1 MKIFGYEITKQTKKT
16 SLPRSARNTG
26 LKVEPKLK
34 SIVSPAGRV
43 SVPTN
48 SEGNIDIIQ
57 ALNQDLKLVKH
68 SKYIEAIPVIRKLY
82 KTNEDIGAVLY
93 DAIQLTNT
101 GHKIYFDPS
110 VKAEQQAKML
120 LHLDKV
126 TKKWGYGTAGINGLV
141 NKWIAQ
147 IYVSGALSIEWI
159 PTMDLNGVEN
169 CALIN
174 PETII
179 FGMDSRYRYIPYQKN
194 SQLFGVK
201 QDYIRLNQNTYK
213 YIGLFG
219 DEDTPYGI
227 PPFLTALNSIK
238 TQQDMKVNI
247 NHILNQLGLLGYLE
261 VKLDKPVIE
270 AAESVENYKSRLT
283 SLLDESKSNVLKGFK
298 EGVVVGYQDD
308 HEFEFHSTTKNLSGV
323 HELFNMNE
331 NQVANGLKTSAAFLG
346 VSTPGTDSFGSVIFT
361 KMLSQLKN
369 VQEIL
374 VQGLI
379 MGYRMELELA
389 GFDFKEIYVEFMAS
403 TITDDLKI
411 QQGIEIKQR
420 NMRNM
425 WLDGIISQNTYASEM
440 GYDKADTGRNVVKL
454 HGPNDKPVTPV
465 GKTPEG
471 KEKRE
476 KDKDKSDRTGRDK
489 VNPQPTRKD
498 RDSKPR

>member
-1 MKIFGYEITKQTKKT
+1 MKIFGYEIKK
-16 SLPRSARNTG
+16 SINKPLPKKVGATG
-26 LKVEPKLK
+26 FKVEPKLK
-34 SIVSPAGRV
+34 SVVSPAGRV

-57 ALNQDLKLVKH
+57 SLNQDLKLVKH

-110 VKAEQQAKML
+110 VKGPQEAKML

-126 TKKWGYGTAGINGLV
+126 SKKWGYGTAGINGLV

-147 IYVSGALSIEWI
+147 IYVSGALSIEWV
-159 PTMDLNGVEN
+159 PDMDLSGVEN
-169 CALIN
+169 CAIIN
-174 PETII
+174 PETIV
-179 FGMDSRYRYIPYQKN
+179 FGMDARYRYIPYQKN
-194 SQLFGVK
+194 PQLFGVK
-201 QDYIRLNQNTYK
+201 QDYIKLNQNTYK

-219 DEDTPYGI
+219 DEDSPYGI
-227 PPFLTALNSIK
+227 PPFLSALNAIK
-238 TQQDMKVNI
+238 TQQDMKINI

-261 VKLDKPVIE
+261 VKLDKPDME
-270 AAESVENYKSRLT
+270 ASESIPNYKDRLT
-283 SLLDESKSNVLKGFK
+283 NLLTESKTNVMKGFK

-374 VQGLI
+374 TQGLI
-379 MGYRMELELA
+379 MGYKLELELA
-389 GFDFKEIYVEFMAS
+389 GFSFKEIYVEFNAS

-411 QQGIEIKQR
+411 QQGAEIKQR

-425 WLDGIISQNTYASEM
+425 WLDGIISQDRYAAEM
-440 GYDKADTGRNVVKL
+440 GYDKSVVKRNPVTL
-454 HGPNDKPVTPV
+454 HGPNNKPATPA
-465 GKTPEG
+465 GQTPEG
-471 KEKRE
+471 KKKRE
-476 KDKDKSDRTGRDK
+476 EDKDKSDRTGRDK

-498 RDSKPR
+498 RDTKPR